1 MNNILFRILALIQ
14 KELVAIFKDPRS
26 RFVLVGP
33 PILQMI
39 VFGYA
44 GTFDLNNVPYVLVDK
59 SHSSESTRFISGL
72 NGSGIFTCVATA
84 GNIQQARP
92 LLNARQ
98 TLLIIQI
105 PQHFQRNLSTGH
117 PAQIQVIA
125 DGRNSN
131 TAALAIGYLNEVVS
145 QFNAAF
151 RARHFSGQPPPP
163 AVLHI
168 RSWFN
173 PDLLSR
179 WQFVPA
185 MIGLITMLAVM
196 ILTAMSVAREREQG
210 TFDQLLVTPFT
221 PLEIMAGKATP
232 PILVGLGQS
241 AVIILIVRYWFQV
254 PYYGTAEAIILTVV
268 IFIIAAAGM
277 GLLVSSISSTMQQA
291 LLGTFVLVMPSALLS
306 GMATPVSNMPGAIQD
321 FTLLNPLRYDVQAS
335 REAFLQGANV
345 HQLLPDLIPMA
356 VIATVTLLTASWL
369 FRRIQ

>member
-1 MNNILFRILALIQ
+1 MNILLRILALIR
-14 KELVAIFKDPRS
+14 KELIAIFKDPRS
-26 RFVLVGP
+26 RFVVLGP

-39 VFGYA
+39 IFGYA
-44 GTFDLNNVPYVLVDK
+44 GTFDLNHVPYVLVDQ
-59 SHSSESTRFISGL
+59 SHSSESARFISRM
-72 NGSGIFTCVATA
+72 NGSGIFTCVGTA
-84 GNIQQARP
+84 GNIQRARP
-92 LLNARQ
+92 ILDSRR

-105 PQHFQRNLSTGH
+105 PQHFQRDLSTGRQ
-117 PAQIQVIA
+117 AQVQVIA

-131 TAALAIGYLNEVVS
+131 TAALAIGYLNEILN
-145 QFNAAF
+145 QFNAT
-151 RARHFSGQPPPP
+151 FSTTYASGTPPP
-163 AVLHI
+163 AELHI

-179 WQFVPA
+179 WQIVPA

-221 PLEIMAGKATP
+221 PLEIMAGKSIP

-241 AVIILIVRYWFQV
+241 AVIFFIVRYWFQV
-254 PYYGTAEAIILTVV
+254 PYYGTPEAIILTFL
-268 IFIIAAAGM
+268 IFIIAAAGL

-291 LLGTFVLVMPSALLS
+291 LLGTFVLVMPCALLS
-306 GMATPVSNMPGAIQD
+306 GLATPVSNMPKTVQD
-321 FTLLNPLRYDVQAS
+321 ITLINPLRYDVQAA

-356 VIATVTLLTASWL
+356 IIAVVSLLTASLL
-369 FRRIQ
+369 FRRIH

>member
-1 MNNILFRILALIQ
+1 MNVFFRILALIR
-14 KELVAIFKDPRS
+14 KELGAIFKDPRS
-26 RFVLVGP
+26 RFVVLGP

-44 GTFDLNNVPYVLVDK
+44 GTFDLNHIPYVLIDQ
-59 SHSSESTRFISGL
+59 SRSSESVRFISRL
-72 NGSGIFTCVATA
+72 DGSGIFTLVATA

-92 LLNARQ
+92 LLDSRRA
-98 TLLIIQI
+98 LMILQI
-105 PQHFQRNLSTGH
+105 PRRFQRDILTGRT
-117 PAQIQVIA
+117 AQIQVIA

-131 TAALAIGYLNEVVS
+131 TAALAIGYLHEIID
-145 QFNAAF
+145 QFNSILEQTRRRGA
-151 RARHFSGQPPPP
+151 PP
-163 AVLHI
+163 AFLSI

-179 WQFVPA
+179 WQMVPG

-221 PLEIMAGKATP
+221 PLEIMAGKTIP

-241 AVIILIVRYWFQV
+241 AVIFLIVRYWFDV
-254 PYYGTAEAIILTVV
+254 PYYGAASTIILCFLVFV
-268 IFIIAAAGM
+268 IAAAGL

-291 LLGTFVLVMPSALLS
+291 LLGTFVLVMPCALLS
-306 GMATPVSNMPGAIQD
+306 GLATPISNMPRIVRD
-321 FTLLNPLRYDVQAS
+321 ITRINPLRYDVQAV
-335 REAFLQGANV
+335 REAFLQGATI
-345 HQLLPDLIPMA
+345 HQLMPELIPMA
-356 VIATVTLLTASWL
+356 MIAAASLLLASWL